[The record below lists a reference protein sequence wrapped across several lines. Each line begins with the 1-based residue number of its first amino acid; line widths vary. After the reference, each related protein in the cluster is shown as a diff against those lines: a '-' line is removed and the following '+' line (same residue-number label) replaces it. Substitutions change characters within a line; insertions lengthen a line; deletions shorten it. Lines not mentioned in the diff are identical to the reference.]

1 VSSGDSLGR
10 IAANHGTSV
19 RAIQSANGLGRNT
32 VIRIGQTLRV
42 PAAAN

>member
-1 VSSGDSLGR
+1 VSSGDTLGR

-32 VIRIGQTLRV
+32 VIRIGQALRV